1 MGLQVG
7 RHVDGI
13 VDAYY
18 GPPELAAEVDAAPP
32 VDPHELVV
40 AALCGL
46 LVLGLERRLVFSG
59 PVLPE
64 FLKQVTIQNLRI
76 GEACVDVSLTRNK
89 EDVRIDVLRKQGDLK
104 IVVLNSDLSL
114 TSSSL

>member
-1 MGLQVG
+1 VGEDPTSYPVACAPQAWAAGAAFLLLQACLGLS
-7 RHVDGI
+7 
-13 VDAYY
+13 
-18 GPPELAAEVDAAPP
+18 
-32 VDPHELVV
+32 
-40 AALCGL
+40 
-46 LVLGLERRLVFSG
+46 VLGLERRLVFSG

-64 FLKQVTIQNLRI
+64 FLKQVTIRNLRV